1 MHLDRRRL
9 LIRFHTAYTLNRK
22 ESGYSRRSN
31 SRVSKLERRVR
42 KPECKVTKTK
52 LRVEKSEFPVN
63 KSKVGDSKS
72 IFCDV
77 ES

>member
-42 KPECKVTKTK
+42 KPECIV
-52 LRVEKSEFPVN
+52 RVEKSEFPVI
-63 KSKVGDSKS
+63 KSKVGDSKL
-72 IFCDV
+72 IFCGV